1 MVSIAAFG
9 PGYPGSNPGKSN
21 WFFKNMPLEKKQY
34 KSTILKPF
42 FQEYTVVWWLAKL
55 PLVRE
60 TQVQTPASTF
70 WMNIMAHKT
79 KEKTKENTKEKT
91 KEIFL
96 DCLVLKTLEFTKD
109 ITMDFGSRESLEIG
123 NQGIDQAP
131 RNIPWFLE
139 AIPKEDVS
147 WVWL

>member
-1 MVSIAAFG
+1 
-9 PGYPGSNPGKSN
+9 
-21 WFFKNMPLEKKQY
+21 
-34 KSTILKPF
+34 
-42 FQEYTVVWWLAKL
+42 
-55 PLVRE
+55 
-60 TQVQTPASTF
+60 
-70 WMNIMAHKT
+70 MNIMAHKT

-147 WVWL
+147 WGVGYLPKCITFLRSLHGEDGKTLA

>member
-1 MVSIAAFG
+1 
-9 PGYPGSNPGKSN
+9 
-21 WFFKNMPLEKKQY
+21 
-34 KSTILKPF
+34 
-42 FQEYTVVWWLAKL
+42 
-55 PLVRE
+55 
-60 TQVQTPASTF
+60 
-70 WMNIMAHKT
+70 MNIMAHKT
-79 KEKTKENTKEKT
+79 KEKTKENTKEKTKEKT

-147 WVWL
+147 WVVGEWQRTSPNENGVELECNL

>member
-1 MVSIAAFG
+1 
-9 PGYPGSNPGKSN
+9 
-21 WFFKNMPLEKKQY
+21 
-34 KSTILKPF
+34 
-42 FQEYTVVWWLAKL
+42 
-55 PLVRE
+55 
-60 TQVQTPASTF
+60 
-70 WMNIMAHKT
+70 MNIMAHKT

-96 DCLVLKTLEFTKD
+96 DCLVLKTLEFTTD
-109 ITMDFGSRESLEIG
+109 ITMDFGSKESLEIG

-147 WVWL
+147 WDILFFFLMAHTPKFCIKSNFCCSAKKVSK

>member
-1 MVSIAAFG
+1 
-9 PGYPGSNPGKSN
+9 
-21 WFFKNMPLEKKQY
+21 
-34 KSTILKPF
+34 
-42 FQEYTVVWWLAKL
+42 
-55 PLVRE
+55 
-60 TQVQTPASTF
+60 
-70 WMNIMAHKT
+70 MNIMAHKT

-147 WVWL
+147 WEMDTYSTPEKSTITTGAGVLG

>member
-1 MVSIAAFG
+1 MHLT
-9 PGYPGSNPGKSN
+9 PN
-21 WFFKNMPLEKKQY
+21 EKEE
-34 KSTILKPF
+34 LDP
-42 FQEYTVVWWLAKL
+42 
-55 PLVRE
+55 
-60 TQVQTPASTF
+60 
-70 WMNIMAHKT
+70 
-79 KEKTKENTKEKT
+79 KEKTKEKT

-147 WVWL
+147 WDVEYRVGKIFMNSNIRIFDCF

>member
-1 MVSIAAFG
+1 
-9 PGYPGSNPGKSN
+9 
-21 WFFKNMPLEKKQY
+21 
-34 KSTILKPF
+34 
-42 FQEYTVVWWLAKL
+42 
-55 PLVRE
+55 
-60 TQVQTPASTF
+60 
-70 WMNIMAHKT
+70 MNIMAHKT

-96 DCLVLKTLEFTKD
+96 DCLVWKTLEFTKD

-147 WVWL
+147 WVYYRLSLSPFRIFRCFSASLLHHMHQAG

>member
-1 MVSIAAFG
+1 
-9 PGYPGSNPGKSN
+9 
-21 WFFKNMPLEKKQY
+21 
-34 KSTILKPF
+34 
-42 FQEYTVVWWLAKL
+42 
-55 PLVRE
+55 
-60 TQVQTPASTF
+60 
-70 WMNIMAHKT
+70 MNIMAH
-79 KEKTKENTKEKT
+79 KTKENTKEKT

-96 DCLVLKTLEFTKD
+96 DCLVWKTLEFTKD

-147 WVWL
+147 WGGVIFEAPGYKKMVKGFIIAFK